1 MRTTNLLLSIIFG
14 VAVIGAF
21 FAGHYMGENEGREA
35 GAGVMFNLDASRS
48 AEAIVLAGS
57 VRQALRESQPAKA
70 ELAVVRYAA
79 LKAPSVAA
87 CLSSPE
93 CVASVGRQ
101 MPTKAQLEEVLAADK
116 ALRQQKP

>member
-1 MRTTNLLLSIIFG
+1 MRANTLILPITFIAAT
-14 VAVIGAF
+14 VGAYI
-21 FAGHYMGENEGREA
+21 AGYYMGEFDGREA

-48 AEAIVLAGS
+48 AEAIVLAGN
-57 VRQALRESQPAKA
+57 VRQALRDAQPAKV

-87 CLSSPE
+87 CYSSPE

-101 MPTKAQLEEVLAADK
+101 MPTKAQVEEILAADK
-116 ALRQQKP
+116 ALRAKK